1 MNNYYQ
7 SEGNVLTDV
16 DQTVVM
22 VLFGKVDHT
31 QLALALNYLYPA
43 MMYHYDHEQEYTQT
57 IEWFVHATQLL
68 KGEYYPSEVIWDQ
81 QSTNDFIYK
90 IQSYRLLYDMSR
102 KTFSLQEALN
112 TGSLKEYLT
121 QLFAHCSR
129 LLVVRVDL
137 HYQIEHRGDIS
148 VGDFNDHMKAL
159 RERMSNQKGCFKGLE
174 GYAWSLEQGY
184 KQIKGHD
191 KKGSLHC
198 HLVLL
203 YNGAKK
209 DNGYH
214 SGRSVGEKWI
224 SMTDGQG
231 SYFNCNDPKYFNQF
245 KVKDI
250 LGIGM
255 IHRKNFDEVQNAI
268 NTLLYLTTKKDK
280 YEQRLKAKLPNM
292 RSFGHGTY
300 RNTKRRGLPPISN

>member
-7 SEGNVLTDV
+7 TEGNILTDV
-16 DQTVVM
+16 DKIVIM
-22 VLFGKVDHT
+22 ILSGEVDSA
-31 QLALALNYLYPA
+31 QLALVLNYLYPA
-43 MMYHYDHEQEYTQT
+43 LMYHHKPELEYTET
-57 IEWFVHATQLL
+57 VKWFVAVGQLL

-81 QSTNDFIYK
+81 QSTNDFICK

-137 HYQIEHRGDIS
+137 HYQIEHRSDVS
-148 VGDFNDHMKAL
+148 VGDFNEHMAAL
-159 RERMSNQKGCFKGLE
+159 RERMSNKKGCFKGLE
-174 GYAWSLEQGY
+174 GFAWSLEQGY
-184 KQIKGHD
+184 KQTEGHEN
-191 KKGSLHC
+191 KGSLHC
-198 HLVLL
+198 HLLLL

-209 DNGYH
+209 NNGYH
-214 SGRSVGEKWI
+214 SGRSVGEKWV

-231 SYFNCNDPKYFNQF
+231 SYFNCNDPKYFNAF
-245 KVKDI
+245 KMKGT

-255 IHRKNFDEVQNAI
+255 INRNNAIEVQNAVSSG
-268 NTLLYLTTKKDK
+268 LYLTTKQDK
-280 YEQRLKAKLPNM
+280 YEQRLKAMLPNM
-292 RSFGHGTY
+292 RTFGHGIY
-300 RNTKRRGLPPISN
+300 RTKKRRGLPPIAN